1 MARGYLDRKTVL
13 ITGGTGTFGSAMT
26 RHLLERTKAKRVI
39 CFSRDEYK
47 QSQMAHT
54 FNNDPR
60 LAFFLGDIRDQARLY
75 RAFNRVDVVIHA
87 AALKQVP
94 ALEYNPTEAVQT
106 NIYGTQNVITA
117 ALDRDV
123 EKVLFV
129 SSDKAV
135 QPINLYGASK
145 MCAERL
151 AIAANAYR
159 GETGKTLIS
168 VVRYGNVIGSR
179 GSLIEL
185 IDKQRKNGVLPL
197 TDTRMTRFWL
207 HIEDITKLVTEILGV
222 MEGGEIFVPKMQS
235 LKVEDVLREM
245 APECKLKVIGMRPG
259 EKMHEI
265 LITEHEAKRTKDIG
279 SMFVILPEFLWWTPK
294 NVFSKK
300 KAFDPNDRYESDN
313 PKYLGGQKDVKKIL
327 KI

>member
-1 MARGYLDRKTVL
+1 MAKGYLDGKTVL

-26 RHLLERTKAKRVI
+26 RYLLESTKAKRVI
-39 CFSRDEYK
+39 IFSRDEYK
-47 QSQMAHT
+47 QGKMAHH
-54 FNNDPR
+54 FNNDAR
-60 LAFFLGDIRDQARLY
+60 LSFFLGDIRDPSRLH
-75 RAFNRVDVVIHA
+75 RAFNQVDIVIHA

-123 EKVLFV
+123 EQVLFI

-151 AIAANAYR
+151 AVAANSYR
-159 GETGKTLIS
+159 GETGRTLIS

-185 IDKQRKNGVLPL
+185 IDTQRASGVLPL

-207 HIEDITKLVTEILGV
+207 HIDDVTKLVTEILGV

-245 APECKLKVIGMRPG
+245 APECKIKVIGMRPG
-259 EKMHEI
+259 EKMHEV
-265 LITEHEAKRTKDIG
+265 LITEHEAKRTKDLG
-279 SMFVILPEFLWWTPK
+279 NMYVILPEFLWWTPK
-294 NVFSKK
+294 NIFKNK
-300 KAFDPNDRYESDN
+300 KAFDPNDIYVSDN